1 MFPVE
6 AAEMNRLRWR
16 CRRGMREL
24 DMIFDLFL
32 IEDYPALDPTR
43 RQAFVRLLEVN
54 DPELYDWVLGRTVPT
69 ADDFFELVERL
80 KAHRPQR

>member
-1 MFPVE
+1 MVPVD

-24 DMIFDLFL
+24 DMIFDRFL
-32 IEDYPALDPTR
+32 SEDYPALDPTR
-43 RQAFVRLLEVN
+43 RQAFGRLLEVN
-54 DPELYDWVLGRTVPT
+54 DPELYDWVLGRPAPA
-69 ADDFFELVERL
+69 ADDFLELVERL

>member
-1 MFPVE
+1 MTQVD

-24 DMIFDLFL
+24 DMIFDRFL
-32 IEDYPALDPTR
+32 NEDYPALDPIR
-43 RQAFVRLLEVN
+43 RQAFGRLLEVN
-54 DPELYDWVLGRTVPT
+54 DPELYDWVLGRTSP
-69 ADDFFELVERL
+69 ASEDFLELVERL

>member
-1 MFPVE
+1 
-6 AAEMNRLRWR
+6 
-16 CRRGMREL
+16 
-24 DMIFDLFL
+24 MIFDRFL
-32 IEDYPALDPTR
+32 SEDYPALDPTR